1 MDLEYFGKNKKHK
14 INISNLNYGAIL
26 YNKLVCKKIMSNF
39 LYTSIAS
46 PLDQFEVRELLSLD
60 ASVLGNLHISLT
72 NIGLYLCIG
81 GSAVLS
87 LNVLASNY
95 DRLVSNG

>member
-1 MDLEYFGKNKKHK
+1 M
-14 INISNLNYGAIL
+14 ISYVVML
-26 YNKLVCKKIMSNF
+26 YNNMVCKKIMTNF

-87 LNVLASNY
+87 LSVLASNY
-95 DRLVSNG
+95 DKLVSNG